1 MKNYTIR
8 INKDNQ
14 HLIDITSLHPAPV
27 EAFAFLPV
35 QGGRIE
41 VSTVDKAR
49 HDKWIEALTAQK
61 CEFEIVA

>member
-8 INKDNQ
+8 TDKDNQ

-49 HDKWIEALTAQK
+49 HDKWVEALTAQK

>member
-8 INKDNQ
+8 TKEDNQ
-14 HLIDITSLHPAPV
+14 HLLDTTSLHPAPV
-27 EAFAFLPV
+27 EAFALLRV

-49 HDKWIEALTAQK
+49 YDKWIKALTAQK
-61 CEFEIVA
+61 CEFEIVP